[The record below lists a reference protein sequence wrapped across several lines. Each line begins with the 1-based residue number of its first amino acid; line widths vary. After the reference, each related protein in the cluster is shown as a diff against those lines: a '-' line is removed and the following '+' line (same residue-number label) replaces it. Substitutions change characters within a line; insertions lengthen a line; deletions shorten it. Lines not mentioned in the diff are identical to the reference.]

1 MSKYADGRYH
11 LDICEMTSGTRVD
24 GAYSLV
30 NPQVAPKRDGSPYF
44 KCLVRD
50 ATGQIPGRLWSIDP
64 SAAEDITRT
73 GYAWISGC
81 TETYKDQI
89 QLKIEEISA
98 YEPDDQDLA
107 VLLPHTKFDV
117 EEMYTELV
125 TLMRTVKNPMVRA
138 IVDAY
143 IEDEPLMRRFR
154 QAPAAVSLHHAFI
167 GGLLEHTLQ
176 LLKIAN
182 SILPLYPDLNRD
194 LVLLGL
200 FLHDL
205 GKGYELQW
213 QKGFEY
219 TLTGNLVGHIVF
231 GVQLLGVKIRAAEQ
245 ALGGER
251 IPLPLRHCIEHI
263 VLSHHG
269 KREFGSPV
277 VPSTPEAVFVS
288 QLDNL
293 DAKTALAIASA
304 DREHLKP
311 GQGFSDKIWAL
322 ETSIYRPDPTQ
333 PPSPAATP

>member
-1 MSKYADGRYH
+1 MAQYSDGRYH
-11 LDICEMTSGTRVD
+11 LNISDMTSGTRVD

-50 ATGQIPGRLWSIDP
+50 ATGQISARLWSIDP
-64 SAAEDITRT
+64 DAAEEITRT

-81 TETYKDQI
+81 TENYKDQI
-89 QLKIEEISA
+89 QLKIEEIKP
-98 YEPDDQDLA
+98 YEPDDADLA
-107 VLLPHTKFDV
+107 ILLPHTTQDV
-117 EEMYTELV
+117 SMMFEEV
-125 TLMRTVKNPMVRA
+125 SDIMRSVKDPMVRA
-138 IVDAY
+138 LVDSY
-143 IEDEPLMRRFR
+143 LDDDQLMRRFR
-154 QAPAAVSLHHAFI
+154 QAPAAVALHHAFI
-167 GGLLEHTLQ
+167 GGLLEHTRQ
-176 LLKIAN
+176 LLKIADA
-182 SILPLYPDLNRD
+182 SLPLYPELNRD
-194 LVLLGL
+194 LVLIGL

-231 GVQLLGVKIRAAEQ
+231 GVQLLGVKMRAAEQ
-245 ALGGER
+245 SLGGER

-277 VPSTPEAVFVS
+277 VPSTPEAIFVS

-293 DAKTALAIASA
+293 DAKTAMAVAAA
-304 DREHLKP
+304 DRAHLKP

-322 ETSIYRPDPTQ
+322 ETSIYRPDPTE
-333 PPSPAATP
+333 PASPAPVS

>member
-1 MSKYADGRYH
+1 MAQYSDGRYH
-11 LDICEMTSGTRVD
+11 LNISDMTSGTRVD

-50 ATGQIPGRLWSIDP
+50 ATGQISARLWSIDP
-64 SAAEDITRT
+64 DAAEEITRT

-81 TETYKDQI
+81 TENYKDQI
-89 QLKIEEISA
+89 QLKIEEIKP
-98 YEPDDQDLA
+98 YEPDDADLA
-107 VLLPHTKFDV
+107 ILLPHTTQDV
-117 EEMYTELV
+117 SMMFEEV
-125 TLMRTVKNPMVRA
+125 SDIMRSVKDPMVRA
-138 IVDAY
+138 LVDSY
-143 IEDEPLMRRFR
+143 LDDDQLMRRFR
-154 QAPAAVSLHHAFI
+154 QAPAAVALHHAFI
-167 GGLLEHTLQ
+167 GGLLEHTRQ
-176 LLKIAN
+176 LLKIADA
-182 SILPLYPDLNRD
+182 SLPLYPDLNRD
-194 LVLLGL
+194 LVLIGL

-231 GVQLLGVKIRAAEQ
+231 GVQLLGVKMRAAEQ
-245 ALGGER
+245 SLGGER

-277 VPSTPEAVFVS
+277 VPSTPEAIFVS

-293 DAKTALAIASA
+293 DAKTAMAVAAA
-304 DREHLKP
+304 DRAHLKP

-322 ETSIYRPDPTQ
+322 ETSIYRPDPTE
-333 PPSPAATP
+333 PASPAPVS